1 MRCNLHP
8 VAFASRLFCYNFAY
22 PMSFFDFIQ
31 QNWAELLAL
40 TREHL
45 ILVALSTGLAVLIG
59 MPLGILLTRIKSL
72 RTPILGF
79 ANIMQTVPS
88 LALFGLLIPIPF
100 IGGIGA
106 RTAVIALA
114 LYALLPIIRNTV
126 TGILGVDPKVREAA
140 VAMGMTEWQILWQ
153 VELPLAMNVML
164 TGVRVAVVISVGGAT
179 VAAAVGAGGLGTYI
193 FRGLRQNDNNLLLAG
208 AVSSALLALI
218 ADFAL
223 EQIARMFAPEKTAK
237 GAVVVLR
244 KIVLAAAV
252 LLVAVL
258 IGLSFWQPKTTSS
271 PSAQKIVVGS
281 KDFTESVILAEI
293 LAQMLEKRGIAVERR
308 LELGGNLAHDGLL
321 AKQVDVYPEYTG
333 TAYTAI
339 LKHQPITDPQAV
351 YDQTKNEYAEK
362 FKLAVSP
369 PLGFS
374 NGFAV
379 LVRGDEAR
387 RSNLQTIS
395 DAVPHAKN
403 WQAGFGQD
411 FMSRADGYPGF
422 SKAYGFSFN
431 KQPREMDLSLTYR
444 ALASRE
450 LDLIAGN
457 ETDGLIATL
466 DLFQLQDDK
475 HYFPPYQTVFIAR
488 TEVLETLNEVFEK
501 LKNAIS
507 IEDMRRMNYE
517 VDGNKKTPKD
527 VAGEWLAQKQF

>member
-1 MRCNLHP
+1 
-8 VAFASRLFCYNFAY
+8 
-22 PMSFFDFIQ
+22 MSFLDFIG
-31 QNWAELLAL
+31 QNWRELLAL

-45 ILVALSTGLAVLIG
+45 VLVAFSTGLAVLIG
-59 MPLGILLTRIKSL
+59 VPLGILLSRVKAL
-72 RTPILGF
+72 RTPVLGF

-106 RTAVIALA
+106 RTAIIALA

-140 VAMGMTEWQILWQ
+140 EAMGMTDRQILLQ
-153 VELPLAMNVML
+153 VELPLAMNVIL
-164 TGVRVAVVISVGGAT
+164 TGVRVAVVICVGVAT
-179 VAAAVGAGGLGTYI
+179 VAAAVGAGGLGMYI

-223 EQIARMFAPEKTAK
+223 EQVAQFFKPVKKISP
-237 GAVVVLR
+237 LR
-244 KIVLAAAV
+244 KAGLAAAAV
-252 LLVAVL
+252 LVTGLL
-258 IGLSFWQPKTTSS
+258 GLSFWQGAPANSASVSASS
-271 PSAQKIVVGS
+271 SGQKIVVAS

-293 LAQMLEKRGIAVERR
+293 LAQMLEKQGLAVERR

-321 AKQVDVYPEYTG
+321 SKQVDVYPEYTG
-333 TAYTAI
+333 TAFTAI
-339 LKHQPITDPQAV
+339 LKHPPITDPQAV
-351 YDQTKNEYAEK
+351 YDQTKNEYSEK
-362 FKLAVSP
+362 FNLTISP

-387 RSNLQTIS
+387 KLNLKTIS

-422 SKAYGFSFN
+422 VKAYGFGFA

-466 DLFQLQDDK
+466 DLFQLSDDK
-475 HYFPPYQTVFIAR
+475 HFFPPYQTVFIAR
-488 TEVLETLNEVFEK
+488 AEISGALNEAFGK

-517 VDGNKKTPKD
+517 VDGNKKTPRE
-527 VAGEWLAQKQF
+527 VAGEWLRDKNL

>member
-1 MRCNLHP
+1 M
-8 VAFASRLFCYNFAY
+8 
-22 PMSFFDFIQ
+22 
-31 QNWAELLAL
+31 L

-45 ILVALSTGLAVLIG
+45 VLVALSTGLAVLIG
-59 MPLGILLTRIKSL
+59 VPLGILLTRVKRL
-72 RTPILGF
+72 RTPVLGF

-140 VAMGMTEWQILWQ
+140 EAMGMTDRQILWQ
-153 VELPLAMNVML
+153 VEVPLAMNVIL
-164 TGVRVAVVISVGGAT
+164 TGVRVAVVISVGVAT

-208 AVSSALLALI
+208 AISSALLALV

-223 EQIARMFAPEKTAK
+223 EQIARLFEPVKNTKSALVT
-237 GAVVVLR
+237 LR
-244 KIVLAAAV
+244 KFVLAGAAALV
-252 LLVAVL
+252 LILVA
-258 IGLSFWQPKTTSS
+258 LSFWQGGPPPS
-271 PSAQKIVVGS
+271 PGNTAQRIVVGS

-293 LAQMLEKRGIAVERR
+293 LAQMLEKRGVPVQRQ

-321 AKQVDVYPEYTG
+321 AKQIDIYPEYTG

-339 LKHQPITDPQAV
+339 LKHPPVTDPRAV
-351 YDQTKNEYAEK
+351 YEQTKNEYAEK
-362 FKLAVSP
+362 FNLTVSP

-374 NGFAV
+374 NDFAI
-379 LVRGDEAR
+379 LVRGAEAR
-387 RSNLQTIS
+387 KLALKTIS

-422 SKAYGFSFN
+422 VKAYGLGFA

-444 ALASRE
+444 ALASGE
-450 LDLIAGN
+450 LDMIAGN
-457 ETDGLIATL
+457 STDGLIAAL
-466 DLFQLQDDK
+466 DLFQLEDDR
-475 HYFPPYQTVFIAR
+475 HYFPPYQAVFIAR
-488 TEVLETLNEVFEK
+488 NEVSESLKEVFEK
-501 LKNAIS
+501 LKDAIS
-507 IEDMRRMNYE
+507 TDDMRRLNYE
-517 VDGNKKTPKD
+517 VDGNKRTPRE
-527 VAGEWLAQKQF
+527 VAGEWVRNKGF